1 MVCSYTLWRIAS
13 LANTVNCS
21 RVQLCAGI
29 ERLLV
34 CRHLLLVVSARAKW
48 KDSEMGGSRK
58 RTTPQTFRRGKKII
72 LKSRQDNVGRI
83 RNPLLIQTPEANV
96 AKNIIFTQRWQQ
108 YSTPWVNKC
117 GKYAYENR
125 REWCQV
131 LVHHVHQCV
140 STDYALAS

>member
-1 MVCSYTLWRIAS
+1 
-13 LANTVNCS
+13 
-21 RVQLCAGI
+21 
-29 ERLLV
+29 
-34 CRHLLLVVSARAKW
+34 
-48 KDSEMGGSRK
+48 MGGSRK

-72 LKSRQDNVGRI
+72 LKSRQDNVRRI

-125 REWCQV
+125 V
-131 LVHHVHQCV
+131 LVNHVHQCV